1 MSHTHDSASAK
12 FSTNSRE
19 TDYSVGLVIQ
29 YCLFPAFEH
38 EQIERNIS
46 KGGRGGSPHLL
57 VSAIGVD
64 AAAVDTG
71 VGPTL
76 VTLVDV
82 DVAVGAVEAG
92 ATVAAVAVANG
103 GAGGAVATRLA
114 GAVVRLLAVLSCTT
128 GMLVI
133 YVGRSVFFISMRI
146 PIRIRIQGPNQC
158 GFRRIRILIRLLR
171 HKKLNFYMKNI
182 LKVDEKS
189 KRSKNIPYEGTK
201 TKLMY

>member
-1 MSHTHDSASAK
+1 M
-12 FSTNSRE
+12 
-19 TDYSVGLVIQ
+19 
-29 YCLFPAFEH
+29 FPAFEH

-46 KGGRGGSPHLL
+46 NCGKEGRGDPHLL

-82 DVAVGAVEAG
+82 DVAVGTVEAG

-128 GMLVI
+128 GI
-133 YVGRSVFFISMRI
+133 Y
-146 PIRIRIQGPNQC
+146 
-158 GFRRIRILIRLLR
+158 
-171 HKKLNFYMKNI
+171 HT
-182 LKVDEKS
+182 
-189 KRSKNIPYEGTK
+189 EG
-201 TKLMY
+201 

>member
-1 MSHTHDSASAK
+1 M
-12 FSTNSRE
+12 
-19 TDYSVGLVIQ
+19 
-29 YCLFPAFEH
+29 FPAFEH

-46 KGGRGGSPHLL
+46 KGGRGGYPHLL

-82 DVAVGAVEAG
+82 DVAVGTVEAG

-133 YVGRSVFFISMRI
+133 LVH
-146 PIRIRIQGPNQC
+146 
-158 GFRRIRILIRLLR
+158 RLNMEL
-171 HKKLNFYMKNI
+171 
-182 LKVDEKS
+182 VDLQS
-189 KRSKNIPYEGTK
+189 LFGLHFT
-201 TKLMY
+201 